1 MSAAACFFF
10 FSLYIT
16 GKSIYDSIAEERRKR
31 EITEEIK
38 RAIAQHHH

>member
-1 MSAAACFFF
+1 MSAFVFF
-10 FSLYIT
+10 FSLYIM
-16 GKSIYDSIAEERRKR
+16 GKSIYDGFAEERRKR